1 MNLIEWALLVALSLL
16 WGGSYFFVGL
26 AVRELPTFT
35 IVVARVGIAAVA
47 LHILL
52 RILGQTFPRE
62 WPVLRAF
69 LIMGLANNVVPFGL
83 IVWGQSHVASSVA
96 AILNATTP
104 VFAVVVA
111 HYFAHDERLT
121 PARVVG
127 VVLGF
132 AGVAVMMGADA
143 VGTLGLQA
151 GAQVAFL
158 GAGLA
163 YSLASVYGRRFT
175 KMGVTPMATATGQ
188 VTASSIVLIPLVAF
202 VDRPWT
208 LASPSTDTVLALVAL
223 GVFSTALAYVLYFR
237 ILATAGA
244 TNLMLVTLLIPV
256 SASAFGV
263 VILGEVLG
271 VHHVL
276 GMALIAGGLLTIDGR
291 LINVLL
297 RRAPESESLE

>member
-1 MNLIEWALLVALSLL
+1 MNLTEWALLVALSLL

-35 IVVARVGIAAVA
+35 IVVARVGIAAVT
-47 LHILL
+47 LHIWL
-52 RILGQTFPRE
+52 RVLGQAFPRE
-62 WPVLRAF
+62 WSVLRAF
-69 LIMGLANNVVPFGL
+69 LIMGLANNVVPFCL

-104 VFAVVVA
+104 VFAVIVA

-121 PARVVG
+121 SVRVVG

-143 VGTLGLQA
+143 VGALGLQA
-151 GAQVAFL
+151 GAQVALL

-163 YSLASVYGRRFT
+163 YSLASVYGRRFA
-175 KMGVTPMATATGQ
+175 KIGVSPMATATGQ

-208 LASPSTDTVLALVAL
+208 LPGPPIDTVLALIGL

-256 SASAFGV
+256 SASALGV
-263 VILGEVLG
+263 AVLGEALEVQ
-271 VHHVL
+271 HVL
-276 GMALIAGGLLTIDGR
+276 GLALITGGLLTIDGR

-297 RRAPESESLE
+297 RRTPESESPE